1 MRVTEAGRSLAPPS
15 LKWRTPQLPPPP
27 GRSGGDSARR
37 RSTSGG
43 DRPAGSW
50 RFGIPATKGINC
62 LLATS
67 RIAATSPKC
76 LQLPLGGL
84 RADRKPERG
93 ATCRVFGLIILIRQ

>member
-15 LKWRTPQLPPPP
+15 LKWRTPQLPHH
-27 GRSGGDSARR
+27 RSGGNSARR

-50 RFGIPATKGINC
+50 RFGIPATKGINR

-67 RIAATSPKC
+67 RM
-76 LQLPLGGL
+76 
-84 RADRKPERG
+84 RRN
-93 ATCRVFGLIILIRQ
+93 